1 MCRGGYSTIR
11 RCLRG
16 RGWVEKEFKDTDS
29 PYISSNTHNRRGKE
43 GVASGCVR
51 SRDSSH
57 THSDSSDD
65 GDGVESEGHSGCG
78 SDLEEPEYRML
89 VSSDFV

>member
-1 MCRGGYSTIR
+1 M
-11 RCLRG
+11 
-16 RGWVEKEFKDTDS
+16 EKEFKDTDS